1 VDSGNT
7 AHPPVFRGHH
17 RYSSKFPHRRWA
29 GQGGINAA
37 RLSVTDSEFVI
48 TPLKLVRSL
57 LRMPEVR
64 IPISAIESAWEIH
77 WGVKFVTPTRPDLD
91 GTYFKSNNLTGG
103 RELVALVKDLGIPV
117 QTMPWSERF
126 AGFFRDWGTQ
136 EANGW
141 RWLMSTVRRR

>member
-1 VDSGNT
+1 
-7 AHPPVFRGHH
+7 
-17 RYSSKFPHRRWA
+17 
-29 GQGGINAA
+29 
-37 RLSVTDSEFVI
+37 
-48 TPLKLVRSL
+48 
-57 LRMPEVR
+57 MPEVR